1 MIFDKEETKNLLN
14 MIRSS
19 DNENAVVAF
28 EALKGVHTEKYLGEL
43 IVLYKYG
50 KRSIKEWEEACPGC
64 EIAIR
69 NAVNKFTKEDG
80 VDLST
85 GSCLSAMIEG
95 KASNESI
102 ELFMELFTE
111 NMIGFLGQ
119 MGYPADKFEI
129 NIKLKDNGQVT
140 KS

>member
-1 MIFDKEETKNLLN
+1 MIFSKEETKNLLG
-14 MIRSS
+14 MLRSS

-28 EALKGVHTEKYLGEL
+28 EALKGVDTEKYLGEL

-50 KRSIKEWEEACPGC
+50 KRSIKEWEVACPGC

-69 NAVNKFTKEDG
+69 NAVTKFTKEEG
-80 VDLST
+80 AELST
-85 GSCLSAMIEG
+85 GSCLSAMTEG

-111 NMIGFLGQ
+111 NMISFLGQ
-119 MGYPADKFEI
+119 LGYPAEKFEI
-129 NIKLKDNGQVT
+129 SIKLKEND
-140 KS
+140 

>member
-1 MIFDKEETKNLLN
+1 MIFNKEETKNLLN
-14 MIRSS
+14 MLRST

-28 EALKGVHTEKYLGEL
+28 EALKGVDTEKYLGEL

-50 KRSIKEWEEACPGC
+50 KRSITEWGSACSSC

-69 NAVNKFTKEDG
+69 NAVSKFTKEDG
-80 VDLST
+80 VELST
-85 GSCLSAMIEG
+85 GSCLSAMTEG
-95 KASNESI
+95 KASYQSI

-119 MGYPADKFEI
+119 MGYPAEKFEI
-129 NIKLKDNGQVT
+129 NIKLKDDGQVT